1 MLTTFEQ
8 PPLLRLRATKLIRP
22 PRRLTAREW
31 LPKHVV
37 MPLGTETSGQPFSF
51 ADFPHV
57 AGVVDAFDD
66 PSIRSI
72 AMQWA
77 SRLGK
82 TTVCLALM
90 AYVAG
95 LYPRNMMLASPSL
108 GAVTRV
114 VKGRLYP
121 ILESTDGVRRQ
132 LANPAHRSNLH
143 VKLDHCA
150 IYCGWS
156 GSETS
161 LADVGAFFGVAN
173 EIDKWVSVKEE
184 GDSLRLFINRFK
196 GFTDHKI
203 LFESTPTIKG
213 RSRIEK
219 QMHAS
224 NQHRRFV
231 PCPFCGE
238 FQVLVAGVEGRPGGI
253 KWERLHDGTSDP
265 DIAFQTAHY
274 ECAYCE
280 QRIFNHHRPKM
291 LRAGRWVP
299 EGCSLNTAGELV
311 GTARRAGSDAIGF
324 GPLASWYAL
333 TETWGH
339 FARAW
344 INTKGNAKDRQDV
357 TNGYIGETWE
367 LRKSRATSQAIGK
380 RIATD
385 VPRGIVPHGHTF
397 LTLTVDRQEGVQGEG
412 SYVIWTVM
420 AHGENERSHVVD
432 FGRLDNLQ
440 QVWKG
445 PAAATYQHQDSGPGL
460 QVEAMAID
468 SGYDAKTTY
477 DFCWEHDGVL
487 PIKGS
492 NSDLRGRP
500 YDLKTL
506 EDSKVEGA
514 DGLTLFTVATDLW
527 EYELQERLERR
538 EATDELGIL
547 TIFQGAERDAEFMEQ
562 LCNAQLSEKRD
573 RRGNTS
579 TLWVR
584 KREDFPN
591 DFRDV
596 IRYGLCLAVAFVDS
610 NGGVPQRKRVVVP
623 ERPLVIVKGREL
635 PERER

>member
-1 MLTTFEQ
+1 MLTTFEERR
-8 PPLLRLRATKLIRP
+8 PLLRLRATKLLRP
-22 PRRLTAREW
+22 PKRMSAREW

-51 ADFPHV
+51 EDFPHV

-66 PSIRSI
+66 PAVRSI

-121 ILESTDGVRRQ
+121 ILESTDGVRKQ

-143 VKLDHCA
+143 VKLEHCA

-184 GDSLRLFINRFK
+184 GDSLRLFVNRFK
-196 GFTDHKI
+196 GFTDHKM

-219 QMHAS
+219 QMLAS
-224 NQHRRFV
+224 NQHRRQC

-238 FQVLVAGVEGRPGGI
+238 YQVLVAGTEGRPGGI
-253 KWERLHDGTSDP
+253 KWERLHDGTSDA
-265 DIAFQTAHY
+265 DIAFQTAYY

-280 QRIFNHHRPKM
+280 QRIFNNHRAKM
-291 LRAGRWVP
+291 LRRGIWVP
-299 EGCSLNTAGELV
+299 EGCSVNTSGDLV
-311 GTARRAGSDAIGF
+311 GTARRAGSDAVGF

-339 FARAW
+339 FARLW
-344 INTKGNAKDRQDV
+344 INTKGSPKDRQDV
-357 TNGYIGETWE
+357 VNGYIGETWE
-367 LRKSRATSQAIGK
+367 VRKSRMTTAAVGK
-380 RIATD
+380 RLATD
-385 VPRGIVPHGHTF
+385 VPRGIVPHGCTF
-397 LTLTVDRQEGVQGEG
+397 LTMTVDRQEGEG
-412 SYVIWTVM
+412 GFVIWVLM
-420 AHGENERSHVVD
+420 AHGENQRSHVVD
-432 FGRLDNLQ
+432 FGRLENLD

-445 PAAATYQHQDSGPGL
+445 PAAATYQHQDGKGGL
-460 QVEAMAID
+460 QIEAMAID

-477 DFCWEHDGVL
+477 DFCWDHDGVL

-500 YDLKTL
+500 YELKEL
-506 EDSKVEGA
+506 KDSKIEGA
-514 DGLTLFTVATDLW
+514 DGLTLFTVATDFW
-527 EYELQERLERR
+527 EYELQARLERR
-538 EATDELGIL
+538 EPTDTGTL
-547 TIFQGAERDAEFMEQ
+547 TIHQGADRDAEFMEQ
-562 LCNAQLSEKRD
+562 LCNGQLTDKRD
-573 RRGNTS
+573 KRGNQS
-579 TLWVR
+579 TLWVK

-591 DFRDV
+591 DFRDA
-596 IRYGLCLAVAFVDS
+596 IRYGLCLAEAYVDDV
-610 NGGVPQRKRVVVP
+610 GGVPRRGESVVVA
-623 ERPLVIVKGREL
+623 ERPLVIVKGRDL
-635 PERER
+635 PER